1 MRASRALCLHA
12 RLIQLT
18 DDHAAHKI
26 AVRPQVDRMLTVEA
40 LRSGSAASTASH
52 GSLHGSVTQTPA
64 RLADSSLMAMGS
76 ASRAGFFCVSRN
88 LVSTRRGLPRASTL
102 CIQENR
108 ERK

>member
-88 LVSTRRGLPRASTL
+88 LVSTRRGLRAPADVCSSVR
-102 CIQENR
+102 C
-108 ERK
+108 